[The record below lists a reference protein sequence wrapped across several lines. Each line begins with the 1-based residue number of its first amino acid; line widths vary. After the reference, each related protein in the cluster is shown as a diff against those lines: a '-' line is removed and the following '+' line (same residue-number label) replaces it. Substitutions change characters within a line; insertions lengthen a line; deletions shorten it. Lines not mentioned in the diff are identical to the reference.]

1 MWTDQCF
8 AQQQLWSK
16 HVEPEWNTTVVVGG
30 TSHTVAQKCTHT
42 MSGTATHVGNQT
54 FPHMEIL
61 RCASSSFYR
70 ELFWHSASGSHKPT
84 ALQAEKNKPQTN
96 LTPSERH
103 PVTAVT
109 AGLTW
114 GSRQAPTASQ
124 PRTDAESCSPWLRS
138 QAELFCAVNVRHT
151 TEARLAHHYF
161 WTSAQQVALHC
172 RIPPSC
178 HVFQRHGMLV
188 TDLTWTPPTLTY
200 LQKQTKVPQM
210 GTKSPCSASGLYW
223 GHLWHGMQTNYIATL
238 ILGKFRAGK
247 MKHWDSESRL
257 LSHCTALASSS
268 TAAQHAVL

>member
-16 HVEPEWNTTVVVGG
+16 HIEPEWNTTVVVGG

-109 AGLTW
+109 
-114 GSRQAPTASQ
+114 
-124 PRTDAESCSPWLRS
+124 
-138 QAELFCAVNVRHT
+138 VNVRLT
-151 TEARLAHHYF
+151 AGTYSLTAENGRRELLPMTALSSWAFLRCKCAPHYGGPAG
-161 WTSAQQVALHC
+161 TSL
-172 RIPPSC
+172 
-178 HVFQRHGMLV
+178 FL
-188 TDLTWTPPTLTY
+188 DF
-200 LQKQTKVPQM
+200 
-210 GTKSPCSASGLYW
+210 CSASG
-223 GHLWHGMQTNYIATL
+223 
-238 ILGKFRAGK
+238 
-247 MKHWDSESRL
+247 
-257 LSHCTALASSS
+257 TALQDSSFLPRVPKTRNACDRS
-268 TAAQHAVL
+268 DVNTSDSDLPTEAN